1 MSNFLNKLLKN
12 SFPKLKISPKHPC
25 MDINNF
31 ASNNL
36 IFNHLIHPFYHSV
49 HIQLIIGIISF
60 NWHINPT
67 PILAPT
73 LHKRKCIR
81 KNNFE
86 KLMINLKAYR
96 TFENIGYKFI
106 DIDLE
111 YWFGEAVENAIDET
125 WLYDRLAFALCARGW
140 MVLAVLQE

>member
-49 HIQLIIGIISF
+49 HIKLIIGIISF

-73 LHKRKCIR
+73 LHKCKCIR
-81 KNNFE
+81 KNNFK

-96 TFENIGYKFI
+96 TFKNIGYKFI
-106 DIDLE
+106 DVDLE

-125 WLYDRLAFALCARGW
+125 WLNDRLTFALCARGW
-140 MVLAVLQE
+140 MILTVLEE